1 MLASVPYLQICTLL
15 ARCSGAT
22 IMSLLPNVI
31 SLTRNEPN
39 VWFRRHR
46 LSGRGIQGTIS
57 CTTRL
62 LVSDLWQFSR
72 CPVLRSSETS
82 WEQLRSW
89 AERWAFGSFA
99 NLLPIFCWVHG
110 VISCAFHV
118 LSISVYRIYCSS
130 TFHCSDGNIW
140 ARGSFFSLGT
150 DTAPEGRFLVCVDLK
165 TWRHRVFRSS
175 KDLMKSG
182 GYPEALWYPVIVSIH
197 LSKEQFRLHVSNSF
211 VRPSITICWGDIE
224 RQIDPICQT
233 SSLTPWTLSLIPQVF
248 WNMKRNLSSIVVLH
262 LWISL

>member
-46 LSGRGIQGTIS
+46 LSGRGIQGTDSAAPRDCWYRIGGSSAGARLWDHPKQAESS
-57 CTTRL
+57 CGL
-62 LVSDLWQFSR
+62 ELKDGPLGIL
-72 CPVLRSSETS
+72 PI
-82 WEQLRSW
+82 
-89 AERWAFGSFA
+89 FGPFA

-118 LSISVYRIYCSS
+118 LSAVYCSS

-140 ARGSFFSLGT
+140 ARGSFFSARNRYG
-150 DTAPEGRFLVCVDLK
+150 AGR
-165 TWRHRVFRSS
+165 SI
-175 KDLMKSG
+175 KS
-182 GYPEALWYPVIVSIH
+182 
-197 LSKEQFRLHVSNSF
+197 

-233 SSLTPWTLSLIPQVF
+233 SSLTPWTL
-248 WNMKRNLSSIVVLH
+248 
-262 LWISL
+262 